1 MRIAMLPLVL
11 ARVHGVSERRM
22 GSSPSAKAH
31 ASIRLRKQLR
41 NHPYLSDVVAALWLL
56 T

>member
-11 ARVHGVSERRM
+11 ARVHRVSERRM
-22 GSSPSAKAH
+22 GSSPSVQKH
-31 ASIRLRKQLR
+31 ISIRVRAHLR
-41 NHPYLSDVVAALWLL
+41 NHPYLSDVVAELWLF